1 VVQNAGKEAVKWQQT
16 VKRRKPNMLRDG
28 YAPTNVFRY
37 VPQLSLE
44 MEPVLAQLDHL
55 LEDDRLFETV
65 KADLSQRRPG
75 TLKTGRNST
84 PVEVVLRMLVVK
96 HLYGWSYEATEQ
108 WVSDS
113 LVLRQFCRVYFNT
126 VPDDTVL
133 IRWANLIQ
141 PETLHELLAHV
152 VQMARELKVT
162 RGRQLRT
169 DGTVVETNIHYPV
182 DSTLLADGVRVL
194 SRVVQRAQPWLDETA
209 REVVSQAR
217 QWAQQAR
224 HTVKHI
230 ADAAR
235 RRGEQAEQALHT
247 HYQTLVDLTETVI
260 THAQHVTDA
269 LHTQSEPAAQRLV
282 NTALTFLPRVQ
293 QVLDQTVRRVLEK
306 QSVPAA
312 DKLVSLFEPQTAI
325 LRRGKPGKATEFGRV
340 VWLDEVEGGLIT
352 RYDVLPGAPADDQQ
366 LLPALDH
373 HQQLFDQPPRL
384 VAGDRGVHSPS
395 NETEAIARGVK
406 FVVLPKPGAKTEDR
420 QRHEQQRWFR
430 YGRNWRAGIEGRIS
444 GLKRRHRLDR
454 CRYHGEDGMERWVG
468 WGVIAHDLR
477 MIAQVRAR

>member
-1 VVQNAGKEAVKWQQT
+1 
-16 VKRRKPNMLRDG
+16 MLRDR
-28 YAPTNVFRY
+28 YEPRDVFRY
-37 VPQLSLE
+37 VPELSLE
-44 MEPVLAQLDHL
+44 MEPVLAQLDRL
-55 LEDDRLFETV
+55 LEDDRVFEAV

-75 TLKTGRNST
+75 TLKTGRSST

-96 HLYGWSYEATEQ
+96 HLYGWSYEETEQ

-113 LVLRQFCRVYFNT
+113 LVLRQVCRVYFNK

-141 PETLHELLAHV
+141 AETLHDLLEHV

-194 SRVVQRAQPWLDETA
+194 SRVVQRAQAGLDETTRA
-209 REVVSQAR
+209 AVSQAE
-217 QWAQQAR
+217 QWGQQAR
-224 HTVKHI
+224 QAVKSI
-230 ADAAR
+230 AEAAR
-235 RRGEQAEQALHT
+235 RRGEQAEQVLHT
-247 HYQTLVDLTETVI
+247 QYQTLIRLTEEVI
-260 THAQHVTDA
+260 ERTQQVTEC
-269 LHTQSEPAAQRLV
+269 LQRQTEQAAQRLV
-282 NTALTFLPRVQ
+282 NTAQTFLPRVRQ
-293 QVLDQTVRRVLEK
+293 ALDQTVQRVIEG
-306 QSVPAA
+306 QSVPAS

-325 LRRGKPGKATEFGRV
+325 LRRGKPGKATEFGRM

-352 RYDVLPGAPADDQQ
+352 RYDILPGSPSDDQQ

-373 HQQLFDQPPRL
+373 HQRLFDQPPRL
-384 VAGDRGVHSPS
+384 VAGDRGVHSPT
-395 NETEAIARGVK
+395 NETQAYARGVK
-406 FVVLPKPGAKTEDR
+406 FVVLPQPGAKTEDR

-430 YGRNWRAGIEGRIS
+430 FGRNWRAGIEGRIS

-477 MIAQVRAR
+477 KIAQTCAG

>member
-1 VVQNAGKEAVKWQQT
+1 
-16 VKRRKPNMLRDG
+16 MLRDR
-28 YAPTNVFRY
+28 YVPTNVFMY
-37 VPQLSLE
+37 VPQLSVE
-44 MEPVLAQLDHL
+44 MEPVLVQLDQL
-55 LEDDRLFETV
+55 LEDDRLFEAV
-65 KADLSQRRPG
+65 KADLSHRRPG

-96 HLYGWSYEATEQ
+96 HLYGWSYEETEQ

-113 LVLRQFCRVYFNT
+113 LVLRQFCRVYFNP

-141 PETLHELLAHV
+141 PETLHELVAHV
-152 VQMARELKVT
+152 VRLARDLKVT

-194 SRVVQRAQPWLDETA
+194 SRVVQRAQPWLGETV
-209 REVVSQAR
+209 REVVSQVK

-235 RRGEQAEQALHT
+235 RRGEQAKQALHT
-247 HYQTLVDLTETVI
+247 HYHALVDLTAAVI
-260 THAQHVTDA
+260 AHAQRVSDA
-269 LHTQSEPAAQRLV
+269 LHTRSEPGAHQLMSTAQ
-282 NTALTFLPRVQ
+282 TFLPRVQ
-293 QVLDQTVRRVLEK
+293 QVLDQTVRRVLEG

-312 DKLVSLFEPQTAI
+312 DKLVSLFEPHTAI
-325 LRRGKPGKATEFGRV
+325 VRRGKPGKATEFGRV
-340 VWLDEVEGGLIT
+340 IWLDEVEGGILT
-352 RYDVLPGAPADDQQ
+352 RYAILPGAPSDDQQ

-373 HQQLFDQPPRL
+373 HQRLFDQPPRL
-384 VAGDRGVHSPS
+384 VAGDRGVHSPI
-395 NETEAIARGVK
+395 NETEATARGVK

-454 CRYHGEDGMERWVG
+454 CRYHGEAGMERWVG
-468 WGVIAHDLR
+468 WGVIVHDLR
-477 MIAQVRAR
+477 RIAQAWPQ

>member
-1 VVQNAGKEAVKWQQT
+1 
-16 VKRRKPNMLRDG
+16 MLRDG

-44 MEPVLAQLDHL
+44 MEPVLVQLDHL
-55 LEDDRLFETV
+55 LADDRLFETV

-84 PVEVVLRMLVVK
+84 PVEVILRMLVVK
-96 HLYGWSYEATEQ
+96 HLYGWSYEETEQ

-113 LVLRQFCRVYFNT
+113 LVLRQFCRVYFNR

-133 IRWANLIQ
+133 IRWANLIR
-141 PETLHELLAHV
+141 PDTLHELLEHV
-152 VQMARELKVT
+152 VQMAREAKVT

-194 SRVVQRAQPWLDETA
+194 SRVIQRAQPWLDETA
-209 REVVSQAR
+209 REVVSQAK

-235 RRGEQAEQALHT
+235 RRGEQAEQVLHA
-247 HYQTLVDLTETVI
+247 HYQTLIRLTEAVI
-260 THAQHVTDA
+260 ECTQQVANVLQTQTERTAQPLVRT
-269 LHTQSEPAAQRLV
+269 AQ
-282 NTALTFLPRVQ
+282 TFLPRVR
-293 QVLDQTVRRVLEK
+293 QVLDQTVRRVIEG
-306 QSVPAA
+306 QSVSASN
-312 DKLVSLFEPQTAI
+312 KLVSLFEPQTAI

-352 RYDVLPGAPADDQQ
+352 RYDVLPGAPSDDQQ

-373 HQQLFDQPPRL
+373 HQRLFDQPPRL
-384 VAGDRGVHSPS
+384 VAGDRGVHSPT
-395 NETEAIARGVK
+395 NETAAYARGVK
-406 FVVLPKPGAKTEDR
+406 FVVLPQPGAKTEDR

-444 GLKRRHRLDR
+444 GLKRRHHLDR
-454 CRYHGEDGMERWVG
+454 CRYHGEEGMERWVG
-468 WGVIAHDLR
+468 WGVITHDLR
-477 MIAQVRAR
+477 KIAQACAR

>member
-1 VVQNAGKEAVKWQQT
+1 
-16 VKRRKPNMLRDG
+16 MLRDR
-28 YAPTNVFRY
+28 YTPTNVFKY
-37 VPQLSLE
+37 VPQLSME
-44 MEPVLAQLDHL
+44 MEPVLSQLDRL
-55 LEDDRLFETV
+55 LEDDRLFEAV

-96 HLYGWSYEATEQ
+96 HLYGWSYEETEQ

-113 LVLRQFCRVYFNT
+113 LVLRQFCRVYFNK

-141 PETLHELLAHV
+141 PETLHKLLEHV
-152 VQMARELKVT
+152 VQMARALKVT

-194 SRVVQRAQPWLDETA
+194 SRVVLRAQPWLDETR
-209 REVVSQAR
+209 REAASQAK

-224 HTVKHI
+224 QTVKHI

-235 RRGEQAEQALHT
+235 RRGEQAEQTLQT
-247 HYQTLVDLTETVI
+247 QYQTLIRLTEEV
-260 THAQHVTDA
+260 VES
-269 LHTQSEPAAQRLV
+269 TQQVAAILQTQAEQATQRLMNRV
-282 NTALTFLPRVQ
+282 QTFLPRVR
-293 QVLDQTVRRVLEK
+293 QVLDQTVRRVIEG
-306 QSVPAA
+306 QSVPAS
-312 DKLVSLFEPQTAI
+312 DKLVSLFEPHTAI
-325 LRRGKPGKATEFGRV
+325 LRRGKLGKATEFGRV
-340 VWLDEVEGGLIT
+340 VWLDEVEGGIIT
-352 RYDVLPGAPADDQQ
+352 RYDILPGSPSDDQQ

-373 HQQLFDQPPRL
+373 HQHLFDHPPRL
-384 VAGDRGVHSPS
+384 VAGDRGLHSPT
-395 NETEAIARGVK
+395 NETQATARGVK
-406 FVVLPKPGAKTEDR
+406 FVVLPKPGAKSEDR

-444 GLKRRHRLDR
+444 GLKRRHRLAR

-468 WGVIAHDLR
+468 WGVIAHNLR
-477 MIAQVRAR
+477 QIAQAGVC

>member
-1 VVQNAGKEAVKWQQT
+1 
-16 VKRRKPNMLRDG
+16 MLRDR
-28 YAPTNVFRY
+28 YAPTNVFIY

-44 MEPVLAQLDHL
+44 MEPALAQLDRL

-75 TLKTGRNST
+75 TLKTGRAST

-96 HLYGWSYEATEQ
+96 HLYGWSYAETEQ

-113 LVLRQFCRVYFNT
+113 LVLRQFCRVYFNK

-141 PETLHELLAHV
+141 PETLHELLGHV
-152 VQMARELKVT
+152 VQMARALKVT

-182 DSTLLADGVRVL
+182 DSALLADGVRVL
-194 SRVVQRAQPWLDETA
+194 SRVMQRAQPWLDETT
-209 REVVSQAR
+209 REVVSQAK
-217 QWAQQAR
+217 QWGQQAR
-224 HTVKHI
+224 HAVKHI

-235 RRGEQAEQALHT
+235 RRGEQAEQVLHT
-247 HYQTLVDLTETVI
+247 QYQTLIRLTETVI
-260 THAQHVTDA
+260 ECTQQVANA
-269 LHTQSEPAAQRLV
+269 LQTQTEQAAQRLMS
-282 NTALTFLPRVQ
+282 TAQTFLPRVH
-293 QVLDQTVRRVLEK
+293 QVLDQTVQRVIEER
-306 QSVPAA
+306 SVPAS

-325 LRRGKPGKATEFGRV
+325 LRRGKAGKATEFGRV
-340 VWLDEVEGGLIT
+340 VWLDEVEGGIIT
-352 RYDVLPGAPADDQQ
+352 RYDLLPGASSDDPQ

-373 HQQLFDQPPRL
+373 HQHLFDQPPRL
-384 VAGDRGVHSPS
+384 VAGDRGVHSPT
-395 NETEAIARGVK
+395 NETQAYARGVK
-406 FVVLPKPGAKTEDR
+406 FVVLPQPGAKTEDR

-454 CRYHGEDGMERWVG
+454 CRYHGEEGMERWVG
-468 WGVIAHDLR
+468 WGVIAHDLNK
-477 MIAQVRAR
+477 IAQARA

>member
-1 VVQNAGKEAVKWQQT
+1 
-16 VKRRKPNMLRDG
+16 MLRDR
-28 YAPTNVFRY
+28 YTPTNVFRY
-37 VPQLSLE
+37 VPQLSME
-44 MEPVLAQLDHL
+44 MEPVLTQLDQL
-55 LEDDRLFETV
+55 LEDDRLFEAV

-75 TLKTGRNST
+75 TLKTGRSST

-96 HLYGWSYEATEQ
+96 HLYGWSYEETEQ

-113 LVLRQFCRVYFNT
+113 LVLRQFCRVYFNQ

-141 PETLHELLAHV
+141 PETLHGLLDHV
-152 VQMARELKVT
+152 VQMARALKVT

-194 SRVVQRAQPWLDETA
+194 SRVVQRAQAWLDETM
-209 REVVSQAR
+209 REEASPTKQWVQQAR
-217 QWAQQAR
+217 QA
-224 HTVKHI
+224 VKHI

-235 RRGEQAEQALHT
+235 RRGKQAEQAVHAQ
-247 HYQTLVDLTETVI
+247 YQTLIRLTEAVV
-260 THAQHVTDA
+260 AR
-269 LHTQSEPAAQRLV
+269 TQQVADVLQTQTEQAAQQLV
-282 NTALTFLPRVQ
+282 STAQTFLPRVR
-293 QVLDQTVRRVLEK
+293 QVVDQTVRRVVEG

-352 RYDVLPGAPADDQQ
+352 RYDVLPGAPSDDQQ

-373 HQQLFDQPPRL
+373 HQRLFDQPPRL
-384 VAGDRGVHSPS
+384 IAGDRGVHSPT
-395 NETEAIARGVK
+395 NEAEAYARGVK
-406 FVVLPKPGAKTEDR
+406 FVVLPQPGAKTEDR

-468 WGVIAHDLR
+468 WAVIAHDLR
-477 MIAQVRAR
+477 TIAQACAQ

>member
-1 VVQNAGKEAVKWQQT
+1 
-16 VKRRKPNMLRDG
+16 MLRDR
-28 YAPTNVFRY
+28 YVPTNVFMY
-37 VPQLSLE
+37 VPRLSVE
-44 MEPVLAQLDHL
+44 MEPVLVQLDQL

-84 PVEVVLRMLVVK
+84 PVEVILRMLVVK
-96 HLYGWSYEATEQ
+96 HLYGWSYEETEQ

-113 LVLRQFCRVYFNT
+113 LVLRQFCRVYFNE

-141 PETLHELLAHV
+141 PETLHELLEHV
-152 VQMARELKVT
+152 VQMARALKVT

-194 SRVVQRAQPWLDETA
+194 SRVIRRAQPWLDESA

-217 QWAQQAR
+217 HWAQQAR
-224 HTVKHI
+224 QAVKHI

-235 RRGEQAEQALHT
+235 RRGEQATQVLHT
-247 HYQTLVDLTETVI
+247 QYQTLIRLTQEVVEYTQQV
-260 THAQHVTDA
+260 A
-269 LHTQSEPAAQRLV
+269 HTLQRQTEQAVLRLV
-282 NTALTFLPRVQ
+282 STVQTFLPRVR
-293 QVLDQTVRRVLEK
+293 QVLDQTVRRVVEG
-306 QSVPAA
+306 QSVSASN
-312 DKLVSLFEPQTAI
+312 KLVSLFEPQTAI
-325 LRRGKPGKATEFGRV
+325 LRRGKPGKTTEFGRV

-352 RYDVLPGAPADDQQ
+352 RYALLPGAPSDDQQ

-373 HQQLFDQPPRL
+373 HQRLFGQPPRL
-384 VAGDRGVHSPS
+384 VAGDRGVHSPT
-395 NETEAIARGVK
+395 NETEAYARGVR
-406 FVVLPKPGAKTEDR
+406 FVVLPQPGTKTEVR

-477 MIAQVRAR
+477 KIAQACVR